1 MEQAFSRYLA
11 KAHSGFYSA
20 QSPAQIK
27 YTRSPPNIIN
37 RYRGAR
43 RSASF
48 FLSILCF
55 FFNLSFVSSSFF
67 HLFSIV
73 RFLFL
78 LSFSF
83 FVSSSFISSE
93 SKFHYE
99 PFILCVRDRRPRLV
113 VASAKRRPTDGHDK
127 RRNRACTELTSL
139 YAKKQPLSRE
149 EAETVKFSYAGDRNT
164 EIVYPSVFDRR
175 WNDTSFR
182 AFYSRRNIRQKTYS
196 SKYPCSNF
204 TIFENW
210 IQHLFLVYYERPFD
224 ASLNRWNYRIDPRK
238 NFPKAANTKKI
249 LLFSTLKIYIQEI
262 ESQKSSE
269 RSRFVE
275 ISRETASS
283 LSPLSVASWQSII
296 SRAGRASSG
305 AERVRSERV

>member
-43 RSASF
+43 RSAFF
-48 FLSILCF
+48 FLSILF

-73 RFLFL
+73 HFFVFLSSFLYRSFPLLSLFL
-78 LSFSF
+78 LLRF
-83 FVSSSFISSE
+83 FFLYFVRIEIPLRAIYFMRAWSSSG
-93 SKFHYE
+93 
-99 PFILCVRDRRPRLV
+99 RRPRLV

-149 EAETVKFSYAGDRNT
+149 ETETVKFSYAGDRNT

-196 SKYPCSNF
+196 SKYPRSNF
-204 TIFENW
+204 TIFEN
-210 IQHLFLVYYERPFD
+210 
-224 ASLNRWNYRIDPRK
+224 
-238 NFPKAANTKKI
+238 
-249 LLFSTLKIYIQEI
+249 
-262 ESQKSSE
+262 
-269 RSRFVE
+269 
-275 ISRETASS
+275 
-283 LSPLSVASWQSII
+283 
-296 SRAGRASSG
+296 
-305 AERVRSERV
+305 